1 MKTDPRNAGEK
12 TQETDKTTSTPL
24 QRVGHVGLS
33 IINPFSD
40 LGVIY
45 RQGVQPT
52 MGRLREA
59 WALLNHQSVP
69 SESLDWAQAVACSGR
84 TIEQLNT
91 TFTRIRLT
99 WWCLMVIGGGLAL
112 VLSGLVLLAHGL
124 PSGTLLRAVIT
135 ILVLAGA
142 GGLGFVKTLIT
153 TYRVWQLQERR
164 VSESEGGT
172 FKDFLTENHWG
183 RQVLTL
189 GAAR

>member
-1 MKTDPRNAGEK
+1 MKTDSRNTGVK

-24 QRVGHVGLS
+24 QRVGHVGWS

-45 RQGVQPT
+45 RRGVQPT

-59 WALLNHQSVP
+59 WALLNHQSAP

-91 TFTRIRLT
+91 TFTRIRLA

-124 PSGTLLRAVIT
+124 SSGTLLRAVIT

-153 TYRVWQLQERR
+153 TYRLWQLQERR

-172 FKDFLTENHWG
+172 FKDFLFENHWG

-189 GAAR
+189 GAAW

>member
-1 MKTDPRNAGEK
+1 M
-12 TQETDKTTSTPL
+12 
-24 QRVGHVGLS
+24 
-33 IINPFSD
+33 
-40 LGVIY
+40 
-45 RQGVQPT
+45 
-52 MGRLREA
+52 
-59 WALLNHQSVP
+59 
-69 SESLDWAQAVACSGR
+69 
-84 TIEQLNT
+84 
-91 TFTRIRLT
+91 
-99 WWCLMVIGGGLAL
+99 
-112 VLSGLVLLAHGL
+112 LSGLVLLAHGL

>member
-1 MKTDPRNAGEK
+1 MKTDPQNGADLP
-12 TQETDKTTSTPL
+12 QSSDKTPSTPL
-24 QRVGHVGLS
+24 RRVGQVGLS

-40 LGVIY
+40 FGVIY

-69 SESLDWAQAVACSGR
+69 SESLDWAQAVARSGR
-84 TIEQLNT
+84 TFEQLNT
-91 TFTRIRLT
+91 TFTRIRFA
-99 WWCLMVIGGGLAL
+99 WWCLMVIGGGLAV
-112 VLSGLVLLAHGL
+112 VLSGLALLAHDL
-124 PSGTLLRAVIT
+124 PSSTLLRVVIT
-135 ILVLAGA
+135 ILVLTGA

-153 TYRVWQLQERR
+153 TYRLWQLQERR

-172 FKDFLTENHWG
+172 FKDFLAENHWV

-189 GAAR
+189 GAVR